1 MFNIKQRNELFST
14 AKNSWTR
21 MTLETRPTESTNGRA
36 HFYIKKK
43 VDSVEV
49 VLLGQCCHLMDKL
62 ISVSWS

>member
-1 MFNIKQRNELFST
+1 
-14 AKNSWTR
+14 

-49 VLLGQCCHLMDKL
+49 VLLGQGCHLMDNKCEL
-62 ISVSWS
+62 IINLYREKSGSYYAEI